1 MQRPGVAV
9 DLERM
14 SNYAI
19 YPSLKDRAVFVTG
32 GGSGIGASIVE
43 HFCAQGSKVAF
54 VDIARK
60 ASEALVKTIAGKGLP
75 APLFIE
81 CNIADIPALQKA
93 IVEAKQKL
101 GPIRVLVNNAAHDQ
115 RHAIDTV
122 TPEYWD
128 ERYAVN
134 LKHQFFAA
142 QAVYKDMAAAGGG
155 AIVNL
160 GSTSWVVGQGG
171 MPCYTSAKSAV
182 AGLTRALARDFGPLN
197 IRVNCILPGWI
208 MAKKTYRQAINEAL
222 RQEMERDP
230 RVIIMGE
237 DVAGGLGAPG
247 EQDAWGGPLGVTK
260 GLMPKFGR
268 DRVLDTPISESAFVG
283 AAVGAA
289 ATGLRPVAELMF
301 VDFFGVCFD
310 QIYNQAAKF
319 KYMAEPMWDLAAVSI
334 EAELDAALDRI
345 LLEEYFGGGA
355 ARHAGRFALYK
366 ASLNLIAAAWAVV
379 QIADGNLGTDF
390 AAFAHQRLAWH
401 VLQVGA
407 TRDLLDG
414 AAGTELRAYLGEF
427 QIRESGRLD

>member
-1 MQRPGVAV
+1 
-9 DLERM
+9 M

-54 VDIARK
+54 VDIARE

-75 APLFIE
+75 APLFME
-81 CNIADIPALQKA
+81 CNITDIPALQKA

-208 MAKKTYRQAINEAL
+208 MTERQLTLWLTPE
-222 RQEMERDP
+222 
-230 RVIIMGE
+230 GE
-237 DVAGGLGAPG
+237 
-247 EQDAWGGPLGVTK
+247 E
-260 GLMPKFGR
+260 
-268 DRVLDTPISESAFVG
+268 
-283 AAVGAA
+283 
-289 ATGLRPVAELMF
+289 ELMKRQCLKRKL
-301 VDFFGVCFD
+301 VPAD
-310 QIYNQAAKF
+310 I
-319 KYMAEPMWDLAAVSI
+319 
-334 EAELDAALDRI
+334 
-345 LLEEYFGGGA
+345 
-355 ARHAGRFALYK
+355 ARTVLF
-366 ASLNLIAAAWAVV
+366 
-379 QIADGNLGTDF
+379 F
-390 AAFAHQRLAWH
+390 AAEDS
-401 VLQVGA
+401 GA
-407 TRDLLDG
+407 CTNQNYIVDG
-414 AAGTELRAYLGEF
+414 GWV
-427 QIRESGRLD
+427 